1 MSTNNVDKC
10 VDVIYT
16 CLVRYKGGMKM
27 TDNHKDN
34 NVERAERIAKLIA
47 IIQNGISD
55 YDLGYI
61 QGRFENKCR
70 TSA

>member
-1 MSTNNVDKC
+1 
-10 VDVIYT
+10 
-16 CLVRYKGGMKM
+16 M
-27 TDNHKDN
+27 TDKNKDN

-47 IIQNGISD
+47 TIQNGISD

-70 TSA
+70 NLTL

>member
-1 MSTNNVDKC
+1 
-10 VDVIYT
+10 
-16 CLVRYKGGMKM
+16 MKM

>member
-1 MSTNNVDKC
+1 MKNVDNINLGYYN
-10 VDVIYT
+10 VN
-16 CLVRYKGGMKM
+16 VRHKGGVKM

-47 IIQNGISD
+47 TIQNGISD

>member
-1 MSTNNVDKC
+1 MNV
-10 VDVIYT
+10 
-16 CLVRYKGGMKM
+16 RHKGGVKM
-27 TDNHKDN
+27 TDKNKDN

-47 IIQNGISD
+47 TIQDGISD

-70 TSA
+70 ASV